1 MRKAIIPLLS
11 ALAVLAGCSKSNVD
25 HSKDFTHTGC
35 AETRAAIP
43 DDEPSLLVLQYEDGN
58 LRVTRTNATV
68 NCSVKDRGLTCRV
81 QVDGNVIEYVMDYEK
96 DGPDAKCMCA
106 VKKMTSLVTGL
117 EEGKKYEFSYSGID
131 RRFSRYSFIFNKDL
145 RQIIDLNALIPLGN

>member
-1 MRKAIIPLLS
+1 MRIVIIPILS
-11 ALAVLAGCSKSNVD
+11 VLAVLAGCSKSNVD

-68 NCSVKDRGLTCRV
+68 NCSVKDRGLDCRV
-81 QVDGNVIEYVMDYEK
+81 QVDGNIIQYVMGYEK

-117 EEGKKYEFSYSGID
+117 EEGKKYDFKYSGID
-131 RRFSRYSFIFNKDL
+131 RNAHHSFTFNKDL
-145 RQIIDLNALIPLGN
+145 HQIIDLNSSED

>member
-1 MRKAIIPLLS
+1 MKKVIIPILS
-11 ALAVLAGCSKSNVD
+11 ALAVLAGCSKSNAD

-35 AETRAAIP
+35 AKTRAAIP

-68 NCSVKDRGLTCRV
+68 NCSVQARGLDCRV
-81 QVDGNVIEYVMDYEK
+81 QVDGNIIQYVMDYEK

-117 EEGKKYEFSYSGID
+117 EEGKKYDFKYSGID
-131 RRFSRYSFIFNKDL
+131 CNAHYSFTFNKDL
-145 RQIIDLNALIPLGN
+145 LQIIDLISSYD

>member
-1 MRKAIIPLLS
+1 MRIVIIPILS
-11 ALAVLAGCSKSNVD
+11 VLAVLAGCSKSNVD

-68 NCSVKDRGLTCRV
+68 NCSVKDRGLDCRV
-81 QVDGNVIEYVMDYEK
+81 QVDGNIIQYVMGYEK

-117 EEGKKYEFSYSGID
+117 EEGKKYDFKYSGID
-131 RRFSRYSFIFNKDL
+131 RNAQHSFTFNKDL
-145 RQIIDLNALIPLGN
+145 LQIIDLNSSEE